1 LSHARNVTHR
11 DRGMNFNVYSGLFS
25 VLFLK
30 GRNRVAASFQLFG
43 TVSVCYGI
51 ACVALTR
58 IKVLFCSNL
67 KNEHCSQ
74 CNGIRYVLIP
84 INCFKQQAFS

>member
-1 LSHARNVTHR
+1 
-11 DRGMNFNVYSGLFS
+11 MNFNVYSGLFS

-30 GRNRVAASFQLFG
+30 GGNRVAASFQLFG
-43 TVSVCYGI
+43 TVSVSYGI

-74 CNGIRYVLIP
+74 RNGVKCVLVP
-84 INCFKQQAFS
+84 IHCFKQQALS